1 MNQSIGNLKKPS
13 LFGMI
18 TNPMKQFERIK
29 ERSTIWLPFIIVLIL
44 LSLSNHLEKSK
55 FIELLNVD
63 VDAYRYMI
71 LFFRTLLYSAIFFV
85 IWALVMWLIAKIGEG
100 KTNFSTMFSLSIY
113 VSFVVVISKFILS
126 IIFYLTG
133 SLEMLSLTSLNGYI
147 SVDQP
152 IQSVLGMIDI
162 FYIWTFILIAF
173 GLQKI
178 AGVSKRVSW
187 IGVAVLFALLL
198 LCGYLLGMFILML
211 ENSIS
216 KM

>member
-1 MNQSIGNLKKPS
+1 MNQSIENLKKPS
-13 LFGMI
+13 LFGII

-29 ERSTIWLPFIIVLIL
+29 ERPTIWLPFMIVLVL
-44 LSLSNHLEKSK
+44 LSLSIHLENSK
-55 FIELLNVD
+55 MIELLNVD
-63 VDAYRYMI
+63 VEAYRYMI
-71 LFFRTLLYSAIFFV
+71 LFFRTIFYSVIFFV
-85 IWALVMWLIAKIGEG
+85 IWALLLWLIAKIGNG
-100 KTNFSTMFSLSIY
+100 KTNFSAMFSLSIY
-113 VSFVVVISKFILS
+113 ASFVVVIAKFILS

-133 SLEMLSLTSLNGYI
+133 SLEVRTLTSLNGYI
-147 SVDQP
+147 SVAQP

-198 LCGYLLGMFILML
+198 LCGYLLGMFILM
-211 ENSIS
+211 I
-216 KM
+216 